1 MMKITRISKDEFGQM
16 LLATGIVLL
25 MSLLSMAIFSV
36 KLAGMSMPY
45 EPNSTGVLDVS
56 QEVLATIE
64 PVTQARYE
72 MWVEQGIDEEE
83 LSSWVQH
90 LRSSLLCHRHK
101 GTFHPCRAPA
111 PSSDLLR
118 RSHSRVLHEQADLG
132 RLSDES
138 IERAS
143 GISFCDWCR

>member
-1 MMKITRISKDEFGQM
+1 MMKITRISRDEFGQM

-64 PVTQARYE
+64 PVTQARYD

-83 LSSWVQH
+83 AAVLALDSVNN
-90 LRSSLLCHRHK
+90 
-101 GTFHPCRAPA
+101 
-111 PSSDLLR
+111 DLLHHGELR
-118 RSHSRVLHEQADLG
+118 GVEVKLIDIQYTETTEG
-132 RLSDES
+132 VE
-138 IERAS
+138 
-143 GISFCDWCR
+143 ISFNLGVSDDDARLEVDYSFILE

>member
-83 LSSWVQH
+83 AA
-90 LRSSLLCHRHK
+90 
-101 GTFHPCRAPA
+101 G
-111 PSSDLLR
+111 PSIGFS
-118 RSHSRVLHEQADLG
+118 E
-132 RLSDES
+132 
-138 IERAS
+138 
-143 GISFCDWCR
+143 

>member
-56 QEVLATIE
+56 CNKKCLQGINEEKQSLTMILLH

-83 LSSWVQH
+83 AVIQS
-90 LRSSLLCHRHK
+90 
-101 GTFHPCRAPA
+101 
-111 PSSDLLR
+111 
-118 RSHSRVLHEQADLG
+118 
-132 RLSDES
+132 
-138 IERAS
+138 
-143 GISFCDWCR
+143 